1 MKNLFSAFLLV
12 AILFVSQVSQAQ
24 DGPKNIVKVN
34 FLSPIVST
42 ASLFYERV
50 ISESASV
57 QLGFLY
63 TGAGIGSGDTKTTI
77 RGFAITPEFRYYLSE
92 KGAPQGFFV
101 APYLRYQNYQLTA
114 KDAFT
119 STDEKATFS
128 GFGGGAVVGGQWIF
142 KQRVSLEV
150 FGGPGYTSR
159 NVKYEGTATEDDFTF
174 GGLSGFTF
182 RFGATVGIAF

>member
-1 MKNLFSAFLLV
+1 MKKLFL
-12 AILFVSQVSQAQ
+12 AIILIVGIFVSNLSQAQ
-24 DGPKNIVKVN
+24 DGPKNIVKIN

-50 ISESASV
+50 ISESSSV
-57 QLGFLY
+57 QLGLLY

-92 KGAPQGFFV
+92 KGAPQGFFI
-101 APYLRYQNYQLTA
+101 APYLRYQNYELTA
-114 KDAFT
+114 KDAQT

-128 GFGGGAVVGGQWIF
+128 GFGGGVLVGGQWIF
-142 KQRVSLEV
+142 KQRISLEV

-159 NVKYEGTATEDDFTF
+159 NVKYEGTATEEDFTF
-174 GGLSGFTF
+174 GGLSGVTF
-182 RFGATVGIAF
+182 RFGATIGVAF